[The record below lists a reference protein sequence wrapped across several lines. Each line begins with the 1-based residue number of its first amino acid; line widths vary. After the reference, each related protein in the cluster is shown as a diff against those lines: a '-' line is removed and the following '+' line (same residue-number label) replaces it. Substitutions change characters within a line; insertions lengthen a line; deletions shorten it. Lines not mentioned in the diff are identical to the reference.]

1 MTDTL
6 AAPTGTHDTIAR
18 RTQPAPSTA
27 GRPRPWADV
36 GPPRRTRL
44 RDPELVQDR
53 ADWRTII
60 LHLRG
65 EWDLA
70 DAPRLSGAITGALR
84 QGSSQLLVD
93 LGDVG
98 FADISIL
105 TALLHAHR
113 LAGEAGSQLVVSCP
127 PGMVRSA
134 IEACGLDDVFPLVMD
149 VEAGLDAL
157 GVER

>member
-1 MTDTL
+1 MTDTI

-18 RTQPAPSTA
+18 RSQPAPSTA

-44 RDPELVQDR
+44 CDPELVQDR

-60 LHLRG
+60 LRLRG
-65 EWDLA
+65 EWDLS
-70 DAPRLSGAITGALR
+70 DAPRLSSAISGALR

-93 LGDVG
+93 LSDVG
-98 FADISIL
+98 FADVSIL

-113 LAGEAGSQLVVSCP
+113 LAGEAGSKMVVSCP
-127 PGMVRSA
+127 PGLVRSS
-134 IEACGLDDVFPLVMD
+134 IEATGLDDVFPLVMD
-149 VEAGLDAL
+149 VEAGLDVL